1 MRAEVRPPVT
11 QHFLTLVAALLSM
24 VGPFTIDSYLPSFP
38 DIERDFGVDRALL
51 SQSLSAYLAAFAVS
65 TLAWGPLS
73 DRFGRRR
80 VIRFSLLLF
89 LAASIGCA
97 LSPSIDAFL
106 LLRVLQGVAAS
117 GGFIAARAMIRDAHS
132 AEAAHRAM
140 SQLTLVFALAP
151 AIAPVLGGWLHDH
164 FGWRSVFWFLAVFGA
179 LLLLLMR
186 FVRETLAPELRQ
198 SVRPSAVARVYR
210 SIASNRRYLRL
221 ILTQAL
227 GFAGLFLYIA
237 GAPTVIYD
245 FLGLDSQGFALQ
257 FIPTVAGLMLGAG
270 ISARLA
276 HRWPPTRTIALGLCL
291 SGLAVAGNLLQLV
304 LLQASSLSVLAPL
317 VLYACG
323 LAVAMPP
330 LTVSALDCF
339 PGNRGSAASV
349 QGFVQMSINAGV
361 AGLAVPLLHSQL
373 GHFVLGQAAFLALAQ
388 MLWWLPARARRAVRV

>member
-1 MRAEVRPPVT
+1 
-11 QHFLTLVAALLSM
+11 
-24 VGPFTIDSYLPSFP
+24 
-38 DIERDFGVDRALL
+38 
-51 SQSLSAYLAAFAVS
+51 
-65 TLAWGPLS
+65 
-73 DRFGRRR
+73 
-80 VIRFSLLLF
+80 
-89 LAASIGCA
+89 
-97 LSPSIDAFL
+97 
-106 LLRVLQGVAAS
+106 
-117 GGFIAARAMIRDAHS
+117 
-132 AEAAHRAM
+132 
-140 SQLTLVFALAP
+140 
-151 AIAPVLGGWLHDH
+151 VLGGWLHDH

-198 SVRPSAVARVYR
+198 SVRPSAVTRVYR
-210 SIASNRRYLRL
+210 SIAFNRRYLRL
-221 ILTQAL
+221 ILTQAF